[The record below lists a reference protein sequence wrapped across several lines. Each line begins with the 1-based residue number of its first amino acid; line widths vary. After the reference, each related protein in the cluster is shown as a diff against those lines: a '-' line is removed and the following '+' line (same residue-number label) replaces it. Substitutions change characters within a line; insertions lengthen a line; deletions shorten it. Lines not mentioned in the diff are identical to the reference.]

1 MQSVFTRARK
11 YVERNLAHGLYRRP
25 IAIKSDRAI
34 VSFTFDDFPRS
45 ALDTGGALL
54 RSYGLAGTYY
64 VALGLL
70 DGTSPSGVI
79 CSRADI
85 AKLLDEGHE
94 IGCHTYD
101 HCHSWNT
108 SPYAFEASINRNR
121 QELQKNFPG
130 QEFHTLS
137 YPISEPRP
145 ETKRRAGSH
154 FLACRAG
161 GQVFN
166 RGKADLNQLSAY
178 FLERANGD
186 LGAVKALIRAC
197 HKEGG
202 WLIFATHDVA
212 ESPSQF
218 GCSPSFFEDVVSFA
232 VKSDAH
238 VLPVA
243 RALKL
248 IQEQNLPA
256 SEASANA

>member
-1 MQSVFTRARK
+1 MRSVFTRVRK
-11 YVERNLAHGLYRRP
+11 YVERNLAHSLYRRP
-25 IAIKSDRAI
+25 IAIRSDRAI
-34 VSFTFDDFPRS
+34 VSFTFDDFPIS

-54 RSYGLAGTYY
+54 RSYGLTGTYY

-70 DGTSPSGVI
+70 DQASPSGVI

-108 SPYAFEASINRNR
+108 SPYVFEASINKNR
-121 QELQKNFPG
+121 QKLQEDFPE
-130 QEFHTLS
+130 QEFHAFS

-154 FLACRAG
+154 FLTCRAG

-166 RGKADLNQLSAY
+166 RGQADLNQLSAY

-186 LGAVKALIRAC
+186 LCAVKALIRAC
-197 HKEGG
+197 HREGG
-202 WLIFATHDVA
+202 WLIFATHDVT
-212 ESPSQF
+212 ENPSQF
-218 GCSPSFFEDVVSFA
+218 GCSPGFFEEVVSFA
-232 VKSDAH
+232 VKTGAH
-238 VLPVA
+238 VLPVTK
-243 RALKL
+243 ALNL
-248 IQEQNLPA
+248 IQEQHAPA
-256 SEASANA
+256 SEVSSNA